1 MLTLLAVLAAYLI
14 GSVSFAVVTSWLLVL
29 PDPRTYGSGN
39 PGATNVLRTGAKGAA
54 LATLIGDAAK
64 GGVAVLLARWLA
76 PGLGLGEATTAAVA
90 VAAFVGHLYPVYF
103 RFRGGKGVATAFGLL
118 LALDVRLALGV
129 LLVFLAVTIATRYVS
144 LASILDALVAAALGP
159 WLLGWGPLALG
170 VAVMAALIVWRHRS
184 NLQRLLAGQENKVG
198 LRKPTPPTEQA

>member
-1 MLTLLAVLAAYLI
+1 MLTLLAALAAYLL
-14 GSVSFAVVTSWLLVL
+14 GSISFAVVVSRLLGL

-39 PGATNVLRTGAKGAA
+39 PGATNVLRTGRRAAA
-54 LATLIGDAAK
+54 LATLIGDTAK
-64 GGVAVLLARWLA
+64 GAAAVLLMRWLA
-76 PGLGLGEATTAAVA
+76 PGLDLGEGAVAAVA

-118 LALDVRLALGV
+118 LALDVRLALGALV
-129 LLVFLAVTIATRYVS
+129 VFLVVAVATRYVS
-144 LASILDALVAAALGP
+144 LASILAAVAATALGP

-170 VAVMAALIVWRHRS
+170 VALMAALIVWRHRS

-198 LRKPTPPTEQA
+198 LRKPMPPTEQA